1 MISPARGSR
10 YFFHREI
17 DTFFEGPS
25 NVSIHGYISLSPAN
39 AARNGAERGLA
50 ISRFPP
56 PSILLSS
63 SITDRVAQNVR
74 FEILNPFFPTPPI
87 SSIFASRSLRLCYDN
102 RCLPISRSTC
112 FGVGC
117 TPVSVPIIIGCVYEE
132 NVSAGCTR
140 EIYLNVGTSR

>member
-102 RCLPISRSTC
+102 HVCRFRAPLALGLAAPLCPFQSSS
-112 FGVGC
+112 GVF
-117 TPVSVPIIIGCVYEE
+117 TKKTFRPDVHEKF
-132 NVSAGCTR
+132 T
-140 EIYLNVGTSR
+140 NVGTSR